1 MDEFWEYGH
10 DLEILNYDW
19 VKRIEAGQDI
29 AKMLA
34 GLHHS
39 AKFHNRRNADGQ
51 KASHRS
57 VERLQ
62 RVLSVLKG
70 DARVS

>member
-34 GLHHS
+34 RLHHS
-39 AKFHNRRNADGQ
+39 ANSAIGGMQMARKRHTGPLKD
-51 KASHRS
+51 SS
-57 VERLQ
+57 VY
-62 RVLSVLKG
+62 
-70 DARVS
+70 